1 MIYTIVHVIYD
12 IKNCINHKNT
22 ITVSITISQIH
33 SLRLRCDQYLLHT
46 AQCFK
51 LSQNKSN
58 FPFLIS
64 KSSIIIISSIS
75 IYQISEKQFS
85 RVFIGSRNSEYPH
98 VATHS
103 FATAAKMASHFE
115 IFLEDEICA
124 INEAVAQTNTKKA
137 TNFGLSVFTGR

>member
-22 ITVSITISQIH
+22 ITVSITISQIR

-51 LSQNKSN
+51 LSQNQSN

-64 KSSIIIISSIS
+64 KSSIIISSSIS

-85 RVFIGSRNSEYPH
+85 RVFIGSRNSEYPWLLTVLRPQPRWRLISRH
-98 VATHS
+98 VW
-103 FATAAKMASHFE
+103 K
-115 IFLEDEICA
+115 
-124 INEAVAQTNTKKA
+124 TK
-137 TNFGLSVFTGR
+137 FVR